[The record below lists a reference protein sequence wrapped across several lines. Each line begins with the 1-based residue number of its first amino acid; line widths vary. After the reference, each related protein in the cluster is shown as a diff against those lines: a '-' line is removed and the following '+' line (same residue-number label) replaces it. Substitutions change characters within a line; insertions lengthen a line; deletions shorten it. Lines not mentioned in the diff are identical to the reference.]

1 MKIKPVDE
9 LDYHIPMVGH
19 PCLHRNLCWYATD
32 DDAVLGVV
40 VLDLVDHDF
49 SWVMLTEN
57 EQGPGYTAV
66 DMGTSLPLQ
75 DAAADALFVAMMK
88 GATS

>member
-1 MKIKPVDE
+1 MKIKPVE
-9 LDYHIPMVGH
+9 QSDYDIPMVGH
-19 PCLHRNLCWYATD
+19 PALHRNLCWYATD
-32 DDAVLGVV
+32 NDAVLGVV

-66 DMGTSLPLQ
+66 DIGTSLPSQ